1 MKRSPSPG
9 STGGG
14 YKKSR
19 GAEDEME
26 NTFEDE
32 LLAMEASE
40 AMLTEEE
47 FIDMADGA
55 DTSMT
60 GAGSQRRWV
69 RPKTST
75 LNPGTD
81 DLGECPH
88 GTCPRTLRLY
98 LYCLY
103 VNSSS
108 VV

>member
-40 AMLTEEE
+40 AMLAEEE
-47 FIDMADGA
+47 FIDMVDGT

-60 GAGSQRRWV
+60 GAGAQRRWV
-69 RPKTST
+69 RPRVST
-75 LNPGTD
+75 LNPATD
-81 DLGECPH
+81 NLGKCTN
-88 GTCPRTLRLY
+88 G
-98 LYCLY
+98 
-103 VNSSS
+103 SK
-108 VV
+108 